1 MDLTEEL
8 SEQLDNPHSLV
19 RQFGLEAIRFTR
31 NNYDNPEKVDKVDL
45 FGLVLAFKSVE
56 LLFGDATVNIMRKKQ
71 IVDSLMTDF
80 FTPQLQ
86 LLKAMKKMEF
96 KSNALKE
103 DEI

>member
-8 SEQLDNPHSLV
+8 SEQLDNPQSLI
-19 RQFGLEAIRFTR
+19 RQFGPEALRFSR
-31 NNYDNPEKVDKVDL
+31 NNYDDPEKVDHVDIY
-45 FGLVLAFKSVE
+45 GLVLAFKSVE

-86 LLKAMKKMEF
+86 LLKAMEQKDVTDNPSTEEE
-96 KSNALKE
+96 S
-103 DEI
+103 